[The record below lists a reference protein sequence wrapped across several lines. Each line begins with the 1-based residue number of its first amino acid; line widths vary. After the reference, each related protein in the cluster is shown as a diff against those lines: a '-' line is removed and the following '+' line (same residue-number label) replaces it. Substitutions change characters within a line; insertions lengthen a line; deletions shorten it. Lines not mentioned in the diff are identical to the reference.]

1 LSSGVPDD
9 LPQQISG
16 KPFFHRVCQWA
27 RDLWTR
33 RRPFEPTPGGAMR
46 AVDTNLLV
54 RLITNDDEAQA
65 RVAEEFIAAGAWIP
79 HIVLAETVWVLAS
92 AFDLSRGKIAEAVAM
107 LLNHTS
113 LAIQDSEVVSA
124 ALENFRQYAGVEFS
138 DCLALESARR
148 AGHLPFGTF
157 DRRFSQL
164 PGVQRL

>member
-1 LSSGVPDD
+1 
-9 LPQQISG
+9 
-16 KPFFHRVCQWA
+16 
-27 RDLWTR
+27 
-33 RRPFEPTPGGAMR
+33 MR

-79 HIVLAETVWVLAS
+79 HVVLVEVMWVLAS
-92 AFDLSRGKIAEAVAM
+92 AFDLSRARLAEAIDM

-124 ALENFRQYAGVEFS
+124 ALANFRQHAGVEFS
-138 DCLALESARR
+138 DCLALETARR

-157 DRRFSQL
+157 DRRFSRL